1 MIYLFEKIWELVW
14 YALTYGALQYAEGT
28 AIKSNFEAG
37 STQPAS
43 IHLFKVNNGNTSVWN
58 HFNVKNKDT
67 KTTSMMP

>member
-43 IHLFKVNNGNTSVWN
+43 IHLLKVNNGNT
-58 HFNVKNKDT
+58 
-67 KTTSMMP
+67 TSMCEICSKSKVKTPERCQ